1 MPNVHTLTCET
12 TIPAPLAEVFA
23 FFSEAE
29 NLQKLTPAS
38 LQFQILTPLPI
49 EMKPGAIIDY
59 RLKLMGVPFKWQTE
73 ITVWEPGK
81 RFVDVQRKGPYLLWE
96 HEHEFTAS
104 GESTLMV
111 DRLRYATPGGPVE
124 PLVTALFVRRRVEAI
139 FSYRDR
145 AIRQYFGQPRT

>member
-1 MPNVHTLTCET
+1 
-12 TIPAPLAEVFA
+12 
-23 FFSEAE
+23 
-29 NLQKLTPAS
+29 
-38 LQFQILTPLPI
+38 
-49 EMKPGAIIDY
+49 MKPGAIIDY

-96 HEHEFTAS
+96 HEHEFTAN

-139 FSYRDR
+139 FSYRDQ
-145 AIRQYFGQPRT
+145 AIREYFDQPRT